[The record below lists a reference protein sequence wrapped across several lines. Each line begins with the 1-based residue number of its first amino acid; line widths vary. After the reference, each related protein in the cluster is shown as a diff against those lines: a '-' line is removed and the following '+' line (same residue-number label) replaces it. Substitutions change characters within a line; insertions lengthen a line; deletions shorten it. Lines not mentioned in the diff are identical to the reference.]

1 MSGARSRNRA
11 RRGVQRQRRGQRG
24 GDREDGVALEGLRLD
39 GDGLAHGDHALGVHR
54 RLHRQPAQ
62 RHRDLLHRD
71 GVLAARRAQQRHAEE
86 LGRPV
91 EVAGDV
97 DGDGAGPGG
106 GEGAL
111 GDGGP
116 VGAGIAVRGAGV
128 ERPLRHRAGPGADHR
143 VVVEKHRAAA

>member
-1 MSGARSRNRA
+1 MSGARARNRA
-11 RRGVQRQRRGQRG
+11 RGGVQRQRRGQRG

-39 GDGLAHGDHALGVHR
+39 GDGLAHGEHALGVHR
-54 RLHRQPAQ
+54 RVHRQPAQ
-62 RHRDLLHRD
+62 RHRDLLHHD

-111 GDGGP
+111 GDGDP